1 MRHYKVRWHS
11 LLTTF
16 SSLARRSDME
26 EQPPDPFAV
35 AFVVVAG
42 GLVLPLILLCST
54 VLIISWLVPKGE
66 AI

>member
-1 MRHYKVRWHS
+1 
-11 LLTTF
+11 
-16 SSLARRSDME
+16 ME

-66 AI
+66 VICQRD